1 MEKELLNQRKQ
12 IILDIINDDNY
23 IPMKIKELAIVLNVP
38 KENREDLE
46 EVLKELL
53 AEGRISVSKKGKY
66 GKPSGNILVG
76 TYEGNAKGFGF
87 VTVEGET
94 EDIFIPE
101 SASNGALNEDL
112 VQVVLRS
119 GKGGKRREGEIIK
132 ILEHGV
138 TELVGTYQ
146 KSQNFGFVVP
156 DNKKI

>member
-1 MEKELLNQRKQ
+1 M
-12 IILDIINDDNY
+12 
-23 IPMKIKELAIVLNVP
+23 
-38 KENREDLE
+38 E

-101 SASNGALNEDL
+101 SASNGALNEGIASR
-112 VQVVLRS
+112 QRR
-119 GKGGKRREGEIIK
+119 KTPGG
-132 ILEHGV
+132 
-138 TELVGTYQ
+138 
-146 KSQNFGFVVP
+146 
-156 DNKKI
+156 